1 MRRNFSERKIT
12 GDIRM
17 NLKKLVT
24 AAALLALSFPAIAQ
38 TTLKLGHPQSST
50 SAFHFGAQAF
60 ADEFARLTQGKYRIN
75 LFPSG
80 SLGGEREMV
89 ESVQLGTLDLV
100 VTSTGPVGNFVPETL
115 ITDIPFLFRDYDHAR
130 KTLDGPIGQD
140 LLAKFPAKGIIAL
153 AWAENGFRHVTNSKR
168 AVNAPEDLKGLKL
181 RTMENQVHMTAF
193 RALGASPAPMAF
205 TELFTALQQGTV
217 DGQENPIPV
226 ITSSKFGQVQ
236 KNLSL
241 TGHVYSPAL
250 ILASPQMFNG
260 LPADVKKALQD
271 AARVGAQAMRRK
283 VNEVEATG
291 VAELKAQGVNVVE
304 KVDKSKFQA
313 ALSTAYA
320 DYAKRFGAENIQ
332 RIRDVK

>member
-1 MRRNFSERKIT
+1 MRLNRFFT
-12 GDIRM
+12 A
-17 NLKKLVT
+17 LAL
-24 AAALLALSFPAIAQ
+24 AAAAASTMAQ

-50 SAFHFGAQAF
+50 SAFHVGAQAF
-60 ADEFARLTQGKYRIN
+60 ADEFAKLTNNRYKIA

-115 ITDIPFLFRDYDHAR
+115 ITDIPFLFRDYEHAR
-130 KTLDGPIGQD
+130 KTLDGQIGQD
-140 LLAKFPAKGIIAL
+140 LLSKFPAKGIVAL
-153 AWAENGFRHVTNSKR
+153 AWAENGFRHLTNSKR
-168 AVNAPEDLKGLKL
+168 AVNTPEDMKGLKL
-181 RTMENQVHMTAF
+181 RTMENPVHMTAF

-250 ILASPQMFNG
+250 ILASMQMVNG
-260 LPADVKKALQD
+260 LSAADKKALQD
-271 AARVGAQAMRRK
+271 AAKFGAQAMRKR
-283 VNEVEATG
+283 VNEVETSG
-291 VAELKAQGVNVVE
+291 VAELKAMGVNVVTD
-304 KVDKSKFQA
+304 VDKSKFQT
-313 ALSTAYA
+313 ALAPAYA
-320 DYAKRFGAENIQ
+320 EYAKRFGEANIQ

>member
-1 MRRNFSERKIT
+1 
-12 GDIRM
+12 
-17 NLKKLVT
+17 
-24 AAALLALSFPAIAQ
+24 
-38 TTLKLGHPQSST
+38 
-50 SAFHFGAQAF
+50 
-60 ADEFARLTQGKYRIN
+60 
-75 LFPSG
+75 
-80 SLGGEREMV
+80 
-89 ESVQLGTLDLV
+89 
-100 VTSTGPVGNFVPETL
+100 
-115 ITDIPFLFRDYDHAR
+115 
-130 KTLDGPIGQD
+130 
-140 LLAKFPAKGIIAL
+140 
-153 AWAENGFRHVTNSKR
+153 
-168 AVNAPEDLKGLKL
+168 
-181 RTMENQVHMTAF
+181 
-193 RALGASPAPMAF
+193 
-205 TELFTALQQGTV
+205 V

>member
-1 MRRNFSERKIT
+1 MRLNRIF
-12 GDIRM
+12 
-17 NLKKLVT
+17 VP
-24 AAALLALSFPAIAQ
+24 LALAASALTAMAQ
-38 TTLKLGHPQSST
+38 TTLKLGHPQSNT
-50 SAFHFGAQAF
+50 SAFHTGAVAF
-60 ADEFARLTQGKYRIN
+60 ADEFAKLTQGRYKIVI
-75 LFPSG
+75 FPSG

-130 KTLDGPIGQD
+130 KTLDGSIGQD
-140 LLAKFPAKGIIAL
+140 LLAKFPAKGMVAL
-153 AWAENGFRHVTNSKR
+153 AWAENGFRHLTNSKR
-168 AVNAPEDLKGLKL
+168 AVNTPEDMKGLKL
-181 RTMENQVHMTAF
+181 RTMENPVHMTAF
-193 RALGASPAPMAF
+193 RTLGASPAPMAF

-250 ILASPQMFNG
+250 MLASLSMVNG
-260 LPADVKKALQD
+260 LPAADKKALQE
-271 AARVGAQAMRRK
+271 AAKFGAQAMRKR
-283 VNEVEATG
+283 VNEVEISG
-291 VAELKAQGVNVVE
+291 VAELKAQGVAVVTE
-304 KVDKSKFQA
+304 VDKSKFQS
-313 ALSTAYA
+313 ALAPAYA
-320 DYAKRFGAENIQ
+320 EYAKRFGADAIQ